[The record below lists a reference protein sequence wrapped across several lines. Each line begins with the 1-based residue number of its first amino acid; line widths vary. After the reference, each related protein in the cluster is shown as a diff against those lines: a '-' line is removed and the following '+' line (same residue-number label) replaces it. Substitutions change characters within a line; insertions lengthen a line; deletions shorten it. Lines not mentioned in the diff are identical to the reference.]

1 MPLETPV
8 PHRRRLEIAAPETRI
23 EVPYSGFPIDP
34 SEGENASRKQPAAP
48 PALADCATG
57 GLTEAQIHEYRSRL
71 NRGFYAS
78 PAVIREVARRI
89 LESRAL

>member
-1 MPLETPV
+1 V
-8 PHRRRLEIAAPETRI
+8 PHRRPLEIAAPESPIDT
-23 EVPYSGFPIDP
+23 PYTGFPIEQPDA
-34 SEGENASRKQPAAP
+34 EGTARKQQAPAP
-48 PALADCATG
+48 RDFADCASG
-57 GLTEAQIHEYRSRL
+57 GLTEAQINEYRSRL

>member
-1 MPLETPV
+1 MPT
-8 PHRRRLEIAAPETRI
+8 HRRLDIAAPETRI
-23 EVPYSGFPIDP
+23 DTPYSGFPIEQP
-34 SEGENASRKQPAAP
+34 EGEASDQKKTPTPRD
-48 PALADCATG
+48 LADCATG
-57 GLTEAQIHEYRSRL
+57 GLTEAQINEYRSRL

>member
-1 MPLETPV
+1 V
-8 PHRRRLEIAAPETRI
+8 PTHRRLEIAAPETRI
-23 EVPYSGFPIDP
+23 DAPYSGFLIDQP
-34 SEGENASRKQPAAP
+34 EGEGSDQKQSPSQREF
-48 PALADCATG
+48 ADCATG
-57 GLTEAQIHEYRSRL
+57 GLTEAQITEYRSRL

>member
-1 MPLETPV
+1 M

-23 EVPYSGFPIDP
+23 DPSYSGFPIDQLEN
-34 SEGENASRKQPAAP
+34 EGASRKPAP
-48 PALADCATG
+48 TPRTLADCATG
-57 GLTEAQIHEYRSRL
+57 GLTEAQINEYRSRL

>member
-1 MPLETPV
+1 M
-8 PHRRRLEIAAPETRI
+8 PHRRCLEIAVPEPRI
-23 EVPYSGFPIDP
+23 DSPFSGFPIDQP
-34 SEGENASRKQPAAP
+34 EGEGASRKQAP
-48 PALADCATG
+48 VPRVLADCATG
-57 GLTEAQIHEYRSRL
+57 GLTEAQISEYRNRL

>member
-1 MPLETPV
+1 MT
-8 PHRRRLEIAAPETRI
+8 HRRRVEIAAPEARI
-23 EVPYSGFPIDP
+23 ETPYSGFPIEQP
-34 SEGENASRKQPAAP
+34 EGEAATRKPAP
-48 PALADCATG
+48 TPRDLADCASG
-57 GLTEAQIHEYRSRL
+57 GLTEAQINEYRSRM